1 MSLGI
6 ITLNKSIACHE
17 GTHMKLDMHIRIPE
31 APVITRKKVRGHVY
45 IYYEYDR
52 TYDKEKRITY
62 PKRASIGKL
71 DADGLMVPNAN
82 LRKYLPGV
90 HLPGERRVGSASAD
104 ACAWGPSSSSGKSF
118 PTAES
123 GRSSPLF
130 FKPREVG
137 LLLDLAAYSIISEDN
152 AAQYYPDY
160 TFNHPMFT
168 HGMRRY
174 KDSTVSS
181 FLEGVAFDQT
191 AGFLNKWNE
200 GRSRGEKTY
209 ISYDSTN
216 KNRQAWGPGDRR
228 VWQGQ
233 GRRQDTGRK
242 ERRGKGKGTP

>member
-1 MSLGI
+1 MGDFFIIGQIISDCGI
-6 ITLNKSIACHE
+6 RE
-17 GTHMKLDMHIRIPE
+17 KL
-31 APVITRKKVRGHVY
+31 
-45 IYYEYDR
+45 
-52 TYDKEKRITY
+52 
-62 PKRASIGKL
+62 
-71 DADGLMVPNAN
+71 
-82 LRKYLPGV
+82 
-90 HLPGERRVGSASAD
+90 
-104 ACAWGPSSSSGKSF
+104 
-118 PTAES
+118 
-123 GRSSPLF
+123 SPF

-160 TFNHPMFT
+160 TFNHPVFT

-200 GRSRGEKTY
+200 GRSRGEKIY

-216 KNRQAWGPGDRR
+216 KNRQAGGPEDHR

>member
-1 MSLGI
+1 M
-6 ITLNKSIACHE
+6 
-17 GTHMKLDMHIRIPE
+17 RISGN
-31 APVITRKKVRGHVY
+31 TC
-45 IYYEYDR
+45 
-52 TYDKEKRITY
+52 
-62 PKRASIGKL
+62 RASICRG
-71 DADGLMVPNAN
+71 NAASARVSGC
-82 LRKYLPGV
+82 L
-90 HLPGERRVGSASAD
+90 RVGAFFIIGQIISD
-104 ACAWGPSSSSGKSF
+104 CGIREKL
-118 PTAES
+118 
-123 GRSSPLF
+123 SPF

-168 HGMRRY
+168 HGMQRY

-181 FLEGVAFDQT
+181 FLDGVAFDQT

-200 GRSRGEKTY
+200 GRSRGEKIY

-216 KNRQAWGPGDRR
+216 KNRQAGGPEDRR